1 MSHFLQI
8 LALLTVIVATAKLAG
23 AAASRLGQPAV
34 FGELVAGLILGPTA
48 LNLLGWPV
56 FLQAGTEVGGAA
68 SVPFLGL
75 LNDLADLGVVLL
87 MLVAGLETD
96 LDQMRRVGNA
106 AFWAAAGGVAVPMAG
121 GIAVASGFGM
131 PVFPTGL
138 FVGTILT
145 ATSVSISAQVL
156 MELGVLRSKVGST
169 ILGAA
174 VIDDVMGIVV
184 FSVIVAVSRAAGHVS
199 PVEMSLLVVRL
210 GAFFAVAIWLGR
222 HFERILEWGDR
233 LDVSQGLIATVAL
246 LAFLYAFA
254 AEYVGGVAPIT
265 GSYVAG
271 VLLARTRFKR
281 RIDEG
286 VHPLTYSLLVPVFL
300 ITIGLR
306 ANGRDLGT
314 QAAFT
319 LVLIGVAIVGKI
331 VGSGFSVKACGYSN
345 LESLRVGVGMVS
357 RGEVGLIIAG
367 FGLAHGVIDQRVFSA
382 SVVTVLATTMV
393 TPPLLRLAYP
403 RVSRTVAADAGAF
416 AGGIASAGS
425 DVLGIEPAA
434 HQPE

>member
-8 LALLTVIVATAKLAG
+8 LVLLTLVVAAAKLAG
-23 AAASRLGQPAV
+23 AAATRLGQPAV
-34 FGELVAGLILGPTA
+34 FGELVAGLILGPTV
-48 LNLLGWPV
+48 LNVLGWPI
-56 FLQAGTEVGGAA
+56 FAPLAAETTGGAQ
-68 SVPFLGL
+68 SVPLLGL
-75 LNDLADLGVVLL
+75 LSDLADIGVVLL

-96 LDQMRRVGNA
+96 LDQMRRVGGA
-106 AFWAAAGGVAVPMAG
+106 AFWAAVGGVAVPMVG

-156 MELGVLRSKVGST
+156 MELGVLRSKVGAT

-174 VIDDVMGIVV
+174 VIDDVIGIVV
-184 FSVIVAVSRAAGHVS
+184 FSVIVAVSKASGHVS
-199 PVEMSLLVVRL
+199 PVEMGLLAVRL
-210 GAFFAVAIWLGR
+210 GAFFVGAVWLGR
-222 HFERILEWGDR
+222 YFERILEWGDR
-233 LDVSQGLIATVAL
+233 LDVSQGLLATVAL
-246 LAFLYAFA
+246 LAFIYAFA
-254 AEYVGGVAPIT
+254 AEFVGGVAPIT

-271 VLLARTRFKR
+271 VLLARTRFKK

-300 ITIGLR
+300 IAIGLR
-306 ANGRDLGT
+306 ANGRELGT
-314 QAAFT
+314 HASFT
-319 LVLIGVAIVGKI
+319 VALIVVAIAGKI
-331 VGSGFSVKACGYSN
+331 VGSGLSARVCGYSYV
-345 LESLRVGVGMVS
+345 ESVRVGLGMVS

-367 FGLAHGVIDQRVFSA
+367 FGLASGVIDQRVFSA

-393 TPPLLRLAYP
+393 TPVLLRLAYP
-403 RVSRTVAADAGAF
+403 RVAGPREAGAEAF
-416 AGGIASAGS
+416 SGGIASAG
-425 DVLGIEPAA
+425 DALGVDSTV